1 MNHSKN
7 RWLGWLA
14 QSGKTLLLFAS
25 IVGVGVLLVALSGKF
40 HRKVDSRASTSISSL
55 LPNAQIFEVRESLQ
69 PRFETAVGV
78 IKPVRES
85 NLASKILARVLEVNV
100 TAGKEVREGD
110 VLVRLNS
117 EEQVS
122 RVRQA
127 ESELDSALAR
137 LQLAT
142 IEASRASQLIETR
155 SISQAEFDT
164 AQSALKTA
172 QALADRATRA
182 VEETKVYLDYGTIRA
197 PYSGVVVDK
206 AVNPG
211 DTVIP
216 GQTLL
221 TIYEPGNMQLV
232 ANVRES
238 LALNLHVGQSITAK
252 LESIEHSCTATVSEV
267 VPKAD
272 ASSHSFEVKATGP
285 CPPGIYAGMFG
296 RLYIPLEDER
306 VILIPSISVQRVGQ
320 LTMVQ
325 IAQGEQSVRRSI
337 QTGRVFDDQIEVL
350 SGLVPGE
357 RIVLPSSMMRGT
369 K

>member
-1 MNHSKN
+1 MNPSKN
-7 RWLGWLA
+7 RWPSWLA
-14 QSGKTLLLFAS
+14 RSGKSLLLLAS
-25 IVGVGVLLVALSGKF
+25 IAGIGLLLVALSGKF
-40 HRKVDSRASTSISSL
+40 QRKVDTSASTSTSKMPTDS
-55 LPNAQIFEVRESLQ
+55 QIFEVRESLQ

-100 TAGKEVREGD
+100 TAGKEVKEGD

-142 IEASRASQLIETR
+142 IEANRASQLIASR

-182 VEETKVYLDYGTIRA
+182 VEETKVFLDYGTIRA
-197 PYSGVVVDK
+197 PYSSIVVDK

-238 LALNLHVGQSITAK
+238 LALNLRVGQSITAK
-252 LESIEHSCTATVSEV
+252 IESLEQECTATVSEV

-296 RLYIPLEDER
+296 RLYIPLEDEK
-306 VILIPSISVQRVGQ
+306 VILIPSSSVQRVGQ

-325 IAQGEQSVRRSI
+325 VAQGENSVRRSI
-337 QTGRVFDDQIEVL
+337 QTGRVFDDYIEVL

-357 RIVLPSSMMRGT
+357 RVVLSSSMMREA

>member
-1 MNHSKN
+1 MKSSRKLWPS
-7 RWLGWLA
+7 WLTS
-14 QSGKTLLLFAS
+14 SGKLILLIAS
-25 IVGVGVLLVALSGKF
+25 VVGVGLLLVALSGRF
-40 HRKVDSRASTSISSL
+40 SSKVDSGVSAHVGV
-55 LPNAQIFEVRESLQ
+55 LPTDLSIFEVRESVQ

-85 NLASKILARVLEVNV
+85 NLASKILARVLEVTV
-100 TAGKEVREGD
+100 TAGKSVNEGD

-117 EEQVS
+117 EEQES
-122 RVRQA
+122 RVRLA
-127 ESELDSALAR
+127 ESDLDSALAR

-142 IEASRASQLIETR
+142 IEANRASQLIASR
-155 SISQAEFDT
+155 SISQADFDT

-182 VEETKVYLDYGTIRA
+182 VEEAKVYLDYGTIRA
-197 PYSGVVVDK
+197 PYSGIVVDMV
-206 AVNPG
+206 VNPG

-238 LALNLHVGQSITAK
+238 LALKLSVGQSITAK
-252 LESIEHSCTATVSEV
+252 LESLEYQCTATVSEV

-285 CPPGIYAGMFG
+285 CPPGVYSGMFG
-296 RLYIPLEDER
+296 RLYIPLEDEQ
-306 VILIPSISVQRVGQ
+306 VILIPSGSIKRVGQ

-325 IAQGEQSVRRSI
+325 VVTDGKVVRRSI
-337 QTGRVFDDQIEVL
+337 QTGRVFNESTEVL
-350 SGLVPGE
+350 AGLVPGE
-357 RIVLPSSMMRGT
+357 KVVLPSSTARGSQ
-369 K
+369 

>member
-7 RWLGWLA
+7 RWLSWFA
-14 QSGKTLLLFAS
+14 PSGKTLWLFAS
-25 IVGVGVLLVALSGKF
+25 IAGVGLLLVTLSGKF
-40 HRKVDSRASTSISSL
+40 QRKVDTRISATTST
-55 LPNAQIFEVRESLQ
+55 LPANSKIFEVRESLR

-142 IEASRASQLIETR
+142 IEANRASQLVGTR

-164 AQSALKTA
+164 AQSALKTS

-197 PYSGVVVDK
+197 PFSGIVVDK
-206 AVNPG
+206 VINPG

-238 LALNLHVGQSITAK
+238 LALNLRVGQPITAK
-252 LESIEHSCTATVSEV
+252 LESLEHECTATVSEV

-296 RLYIPLEDER
+296 RLYIPLEDET
-306 VILIPSISVQRVGQ
+306 VILIPSSAVQRVGQ
-320 LTMVQ
+320 LTMIQV
-325 IAQGEQSVRRSI
+325 AQGVSSVRRSI
-337 QTGRVFDDQIEVL
+337 QTGRVFNDDIEVL
-350 SGLVPGE
+350 AGLAPGE
-357 RIVLPSSMMRGT
+357 RVVLPNSTMRGAQ
-369 K
+369 

>member
-7 RWLGWLA
+7 GWLRWLAG
-14 QSGKTLLLFAS
+14 SGKTILLFAS
-25 IVGVGVLLVALSGKF
+25 IAGVGLLLIALSGKF
-40 HRKVDSRASTSISSL
+40 QPKVDTRGGQLSSKV
-55 LPNAQIFEVRESLQ
+55 PADSQIFEVRESLQ

-100 TAGKEVREGD
+100 TAGKEVLEGD

-142 IEASRASQLIETR
+142 IEATRASQLIATR

-164 AQSALKTA
+164 AQSALRTA

-197 PYSGVVVDK
+197 PYSGIVVDK
-206 AVNPG
+206 AINPG

-238 LALNLHVGQSITAK
+238 LALNLRVGQSINAK
-252 LESIEHSCTATVSEV
+252 LESIDHECIATVSEV

-296 RLYIPLEDER
+296 RLYIPLEDEK
-306 VILIPSISVQRVGQ
+306 VTLIPSSSVQRVGQ

-325 IAQGEQSVRRSI
+325 VAQGEKSIRRSI
-337 QTGRVFDDQIEVL
+337 QTGRVFNEYTEVL

-357 RIVLPSSMMRGT
+357 RVILTSSVMRAA

>member
-1 MNHSKN
+1 MNPLKN
-7 RWLGWLA
+7 RWLSWISR
-14 QSGKTLLLFAS
+14 SGKMLLLFAS
-25 IVGVGVLLVALSGKF
+25 IAGVGLLLVALSGKF
-40 HRKVDSRASTSISSL
+40 QRKVDALASASKSN
-55 LPNAQIFEVRESLQ
+55 LPSDAQIFEVRESLQ

-100 TAGKEVREGD
+100 TAGKEVTEGD

-137 LQLAT
+137 LQLAS
-142 IEASRASQLIETR
+142 IEANRASQLIATR

-164 AQSALKTA
+164 TQSALKTA
-172 QALADRATRA
+172 QALADRASRV
-182 VEETKVYLDYGTIRA
+182 VEETKVYLDYGIVRA
-197 PYSGVVVDK
+197 PYTGIVVDK

-238 LALNLHVGQSITAK
+238 LALNLRVGQSITAK
-252 LESIEHSCTATVSEV
+252 LESLEHQCTATISEV

-296 RLYIPLEDER
+296 RLYIPLEDEK
-306 VILIPSISVQRVGQ
+306 VILIPSNAVQRVGQ
-320 LTMVQ
+320 LTLAQV
-325 IAQGEQSVRRSI
+325 AQGDRSVRRSI
-337 QTGRVFDDQIEVL
+337 QTGRVYGDFIEVL
-350 SGLVPGE
+350 AGLVPGE
-357 RIVLPSSMMRGT
+357 RVILPTTATRGEP
-369 K
+369 

>member
-1 MNHSKN
+1 MNHRNKH
-7 RWLGWLA
+7 WKTWLA
-14 QSGKTLLLFAS
+14 SSSKTLLLLAS
-25 IVGVGVLLVALSGKF
+25 VAGVGLLLVVLSGKF
-40 HRKVDSRASTSISSL
+40 HRKVDSSSTVLQTSL
-55 LPNAQIFEVRESLQ
+55 PSNAIVVEVRESIQ

-78 IKPVRES
+78 IKPVREA

-100 TAGKEVREGD
+100 TAGKPVSEGD

-122 RVRQA
+122 RVRLA
-127 ESELDSALAR
+127 ESDLDSALAR

-142 IEASRASQLIETR
+142 IEANRASQLITTR
-155 SISQAEFDT
+155 SISQADFDT
-164 AQSALKTA
+164 AQTALQTA
-172 QALADRATRA
+172 QALTDRANRA
-182 VEETKVYLDYGTIRA
+182 VEEAKVFLEYGVIKA
-197 PYSGVVVDK
+197 PYSGIVVDK

-232 ANVRES
+232 ASVRES
-238 LALNLHVGQSITAK
+238 LALSLQVGQPITAK
-252 LESIEHSCTATVSEV
+252 LESLDHECVATVSEV

-285 CPPGIYAGMFG
+285 CPPGIYSGMFG
-296 RLYIPLEDER
+296 RLYIPLEEER
-306 VILIPSISVQRVGQ
+306 VVLIPKGSVQRVGQ

-325 IAQGEQSVRRSI
+325 VIHGDRVTRRSI
-337 QTGRVFDDQIEVL
+337 QIGRSFGESIEVL

-357 RIVLPSSMMRGT
+357 QIVLSSNELRGAQ
-369 K
+369 

>member
-7 RWLGWLA
+7 RWLSLLSR
-14 QSGKTLLLFAS
+14 SGKTLLLFAS
-25 IVGVGVLLVALSGKF
+25 VAGVGLLLVALSGKF
-40 HRKVDSRASTSISSL
+40 QRKVDTHASTSFSN
-55 LPNAQIFEVRESLQ
+55 LPSDSQIFEVHESLQ

-100 TAGKEVREGD
+100 TAGKEVREGN

-172 QALADRATRA
+172 QALADRASRA

-197 PYSGVVVDK
+197 PYSGIVVDK

-252 LESIEHSCTATVSEV
+252 LESLEYECEATISEV

-296 RLYIPLEDER
+296 RLYIPLADEK
-306 VILIPSISVQRVGQ
+306 VILIPSSSVQRVGQ

-325 IAQGEQSVRRSI
+325 IAEGDKIARRSI
-337 QTGRVFDDQIEVL
+337 QTGRVFNDYVEVL

-357 RIVLPSSMMRGT
+357 RVVLPSSMMREA

>member
-1 MNHSKN
+1 MTKMKN
-7 RWLGWLA
+7 RWWISAVKNGRA
-14 QSGKTLLLFAS
+14 ILLLAS
-25 IVGVGVLLVALSGKF
+25 IAGVSILLVALSGKF
-40 HRKVDSRASTSISSL
+40 HRKVDSSPASEVSHLKPGSE
-55 LPNAQIFEVRESLQ
+55 AFEVRESFQ
-69 PRFETAVGV
+69 PRYETAVGV

-100 TAGKEVREGD
+100 SAGKEVQEGD

-137 LQLAT
+137 LQLAS
-142 IEASRASQLIETR
+142 IEANRASQLIATR
-155 SISQAEFDT
+155 SISQAEYDT
-164 AQSALKTA
+164 AQSSLKTA
-172 QALADRATRA
+172 QALADRASRA
-182 VEETKVYLDYGTIRA
+182 VEETKVYLDYGIIKA
-197 PYSGVVVDK
+197 PYSGIVVDK
-206 AVNPG
+206 AINPG

-238 LALNLHVGQSITAK
+238 LALNLRVGQSIKAK
-252 LESIEHSCTATVSEV
+252 LESLDHECTAVVSEV

-285 CPPGIYAGMFG
+285 CPPGLYAGMFG

-306 VILIPSISVQRVGQ
+306 VLLIPSGFIKRVGQ
-320 LTMVQ
+320 LTLVNVVK
-325 IAQGEQSVRRSI
+325 EDRVFRRSI
-337 QTGRVFDDQIEVL
+337 QIGRVFGDDVEVL

-357 RIVLPSSMMRGT
+357 RIVLSPSMMRDV

>member
-1 MNHSKN
+1 M
-7 RWLGWLA
+7 LTG
-14 QSGKTLLLFAS
+14 SGKTLLLFAS
-25 IVGVGVLLVALSGKF
+25 IAGVGLLLVALSGTF
-40 HRKVDSRASTSISSL
+40 QTKVADRGTTAPSN
-55 LPNAQIFEVRESLQ
+55 LPIDLQVYEVRESLQ

-78 IKPVRES
+78 IRPVRES

-100 TAGKEVREGD
+100 TAGKEVSEGD
-110 VLVRLNS
+110 ILVRLNS

-142 IEASRASQLIETR
+142 IEATRASQLIATR

-182 VEETKVYLDYGTIRA
+182 VEEAKVLLDYGTIRA
-197 PYSGVVVDK
+197 PYSGIVVDK

-238 LALNLHVGQSITAK
+238 LALNLRVGQSINAK
-252 LESIEHSCTATVSEV
+252 LESFDHECMATVSEV

-285 CPPGIYAGMFG
+285 CPTGVYAGMFG
-296 RLYIPLEDER
+296 RLYIPLEDEK
-306 VILIPSISVQRVGQ
+306 VILIPSSSVQRVGQ

-325 IAQGEQSVRRSI
+325 VVQGEKIVRRSI
-337 QTGRVFDDQIEVL
+337 QTGRVFSEYIEVL
-350 SGLVPGE
+350 SGLAPGE
-357 RIVLPSSMMRGT
+357 QLAIPPSMMRGA